1 MRKNNPILGLL
12 LMAPLFVAGAAHAGT
27 VLAPVTIPLQNG
39 SQASVALSNSEP
51 NLFNVPGDTVL
62 AVSGVDEN
70 LVRYEPT
77 ANGGLVLSTLNKKPF
92 TFVIETERGMNF
104 SIRAVPRAGSGRTF
118 QLVSESRGV
127 SEPARIWEQS
137 QPYESMLVDL
147 NKSLMEGGLPAGYG
161 QVPVTSERLAA
172 PYGLRVE
179 AAQVW
184 KGHNLKVVRFTVT
197 NPGTSVRWVNE
208 HDFWTAGVRAVMFD
222 TPTRQIIAGGRA
234 GVWVTFSGEAADGQH

>member
-1 MRKNNPILGLL
+1 MKTNNPVHGWLIACALT
-12 LMAPLFVAGAAHAGT
+12 AAGTAQAGT

-39 SQASVALSNSEP
+39 SQAAVALSNSEP
-51 NLFNVPGDTVL
+51 NLFNVPGDSVL

-118 QLVSESRGV
+118 QLVSGDGGV

-147 NKSLMEGGLPAGYG
+147 NRSLMEGRLPVGYG
-161 QVPVTSERLAA
+161 QVPVTTEQLAA
-172 PYGLRVE
+172 PYGLRAE

-184 KGHNLKVVRFTVT
+184 KGHNLKVVRFTVS
-197 NPGTSVRWVNE
+197 NPGTSPRWVNE

-222 TPTRQIIAGGRA
+222 TPTRQIVAGGRA
-234 GVWVTFSGEAADGQH
+234 GVWITFSGEAADGQH